1 MNPFIIDS
9 PVPPEEL
16 IDREQEL
23 GRLLE
28 LALGGHNARLSAPRR
43 YGKTTLLER
52 MRVEADKAGAA
63 TVYVDCF
70 GVVSLGEL
78 AQRIDLAYHASL
90 KGPAARWFAGVR
102 RRWVVRIRGGLTG
115 TGGEIESLP
124 PEQAETLLGELL
136 DLPREIHRRDGTQT
150 IVQFDEFQE
159 VLSASD
165 RADAVIRSTIQHH
178 RHEAAYVFAGSH
190 PGLMRE
196 LFGASERPLY
206 GQARPVELDRL
217 ADEPLLAYV
226 ASRFDATGREL
237 GAAADPLLDLARGHP
252 QRAMLLAHYLW
263 EATPAGQTADID
275 RWERASAA
283 ALRDLQETFER
294 AWERLSV
301 SERRTLAAVAWIGPW
316 GGGSTLYGADTLSRF
331 RLAKSTAQDLATTLQ
346 RRGELHARRDGTGL
360 ELVDPLFE
368 VWIASERR
376 ARR

>member
-16 IDREQEL
+16 IDREPEL
-23 GRLLE
+23 GKLLD
-28 LALGGHNARLSAPRR
+28 LALGGHNTRVSAPRR

-52 MRVEADKAGAA
+52 LRVEAEKAGAA

-70 GVVSLGEL
+70 GVLSLGEL

-90 KGPAARWFAGVR
+90 KGPVAQWFAGVR
-102 RRWVVRIRGGLTG
+102 RRWVVRLKGGLSG

-124 PEQAETLLGELL
+124 PHQAETLLGELL
-136 DLPREIHRRDGTQT
+136 DLPREIHRRDGSQT
-150 IVQFDEFQE
+150 LVQFDEFQE

-165 RADAVIRSTIQHH
+165 RADAVIRSKIQHH

-196 LFGASERPLY
+196 LFDTSERPLY
-206 GQARPVELDRL
+206 GQARPIELPPL

-226 ASRFDATGREL
+226 ASRFEGTGREL
-237 GAAADPLLDLARGHP
+237 GAAGDPLLDLARGHP
-252 QRAMLLAHYLW
+252 QRAMLLAHHLW
-263 EATPAGQTADID
+263 EATQAGSTADIEC
-275 RWERASAA
+275 WERASGE

-301 SERRTLAAVAWIGPW
+301 NERRTLTAVAWTGPW

-331 RLAKSTAQDLATTLQ
+331 RLAKSTAQDLATALE
-346 RRGELHARRDGTGL
+346 RRGELHRGQDGTL

-368 VWIASERR
+368 AWIASLRR